1 MSPASRAT
9 DHRVQQRKR
18 SKGQR
23 NAHSVGQKGVA
34 FDEQRTRRNS
44 RVCRCSFAILN
55 RPALARSKF
64 VLFVRM
70 RQLRKDKGTGEKSG
84 GRAFTSFRSSL
95 CETWKARFVD
105 LREFMYSLTISCVP
119 CVSVQLTFSR
129 TRRLE
134 VGAPRFCRKIK
145 FSS

>member
-70 RQLRKDKGTGEKSG
+70 RQVRKDKGTGEKSG
-84 GRAFTSFRSSL
+84 GRAFTTFRWSL
-95 CETWKARFVD
+95 CETWKV
-105 LREFMYSLTISCVP
+105 REFMYTLTISCVP
-119 CVSVQLTFSR
+119 RVSGQLTFSR

-134 VGAPRFCRKIK
+134 IGAPRFCRKIK